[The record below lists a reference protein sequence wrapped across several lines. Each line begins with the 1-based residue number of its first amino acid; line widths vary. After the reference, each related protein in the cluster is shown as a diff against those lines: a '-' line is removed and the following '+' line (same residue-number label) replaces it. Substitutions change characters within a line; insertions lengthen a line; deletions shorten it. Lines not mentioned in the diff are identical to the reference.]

1 MPAFD
6 VVQRW
11 RGRVAVARDGG
22 SLGIIVE
29 LFYDA
34 ETDQPGWALLTTGT
48 GRRLVPVTGAVEDGA
63 VVRVPVPAALVE
75 TAPGM
80 DHGARLWPQEEA
92 ALYAHYG
99 LGWSGDQTSE
109 DEEPGLAQ
117 VEYLNLVRPAI

>member
-11 RGRVAVARDGG
+11 KGRTAVASDGG
-22 SLGIIVE
+22 SLGIVVE
-29 LFYDA
+29 IFYDA
-34 ETDQPGWALLTTGT
+34 GTDQPGWALLATGT
-48 GRRLVPVTGAVEDGA
+48 GERLVPVMLAVENGV

-75 TAPGM
+75 TAPRM

-99 LGWSGDQTSE
+99 LPVTGAQTAE
-109 DEEPGLAQ
+109 DADPRLAQ
-117 VEYLNLVRPAI
+117 VEYLNLVRPAL